1 MTPGQQPRAF
11 LLLLVVLGML
21 GPLTLNILVPSLPT
35 LPKAL
40 DTTREN
46 AQLTFSLYLF
56 GMALSQLVLGPLAD
70 RFGRRPVLLIAL
82 VSYVASS
89 LVACVAPGIGVLVA
103 ARAVQSFGATAGL
116 TLGRT
121 MIRDRYDRNAS
132 ASMIGYVTMAM
143 VIAPMISP
151 LLGASIDQH
160 FGWRAIMAFCALLG
174 GGSFALALTN
184 LPETRPATLIAATTR
199 EVLGRTLELTVNARY
214 MAYWGSSAFCSALF
228 FVFLGTAPHLMIE
241 VLGTSK
247 IEYGFWFMSLSF
259 GYMAGNFVSGRGVMR
274 LGIDRLIAW
283 GNIAGL
289 VGAVAILV
297 PALLGI
303 LHPLALFMPAM
314 IVSFGNGLVL
324 PNAIAGG
331 LGVNP
336 AAAGAG
342 SGLMGFGQIGVGA
355 VLSFFA
361 AKYTHDTALVLAGT
375 MMLCALLAYAS
386 GRASRRA

>member
-1 MTPGQQPRAF
+1 MKPGEQPRAF

-70 RFGRRPVLLIAL
+70 RFGRRPVLLVAL

-89 LVACVAPGIGVLVA
+89 LVAYAAPNIGVLIA
-103 ARAVQSFGATAGL
+103 ARAIQSFGATAGL

-132 ASMIGYVTMAM
+132 ASIIGYVTMAM
-143 VIAPMISP
+143 VLAPMISP
-151 LLGASIDQH
+151 LMGATIDEH
-160 FGWRAIMAFCALLG
+160 FGWRAIMAFCAILG
-174 GGSFALALTN
+174 GMSFTLALFN
-184 LPETRPATLIAATTR
+184 LPETRPVTLIAATTR
-199 EVLGRTLELTVNARY
+199 EVLVRTFELTVNARY
-214 MAYWGSSAFCSALF
+214 MAYWGSTSFCSAMF
-228 FVFLGTAPHLMIE
+228 FAFLGTAPHLMIE
-241 VLGTSK
+241 VLGVPKT
-247 IEYGFWFMSLSF
+247 EYAYWFMSLSL
-259 GYMAGNFVSGRGVMR
+259 GYMLGNFVSGRGVMR
-274 LGIDRLIAW
+274 FGIDRLIHW
-283 GNIAGL
+283 GNVAGL
-289 VGAVAILV
+289 IGAVAILI
-297 PALLGI
+297 PPLFGI
-303 LHPLALFMPAM
+303 LNPLALFAPAM
-314 IVSFGNGLVL
+314 IMSFGNGLVL

-331 LGVNP
+331 LAVNP

-355 VLSFFA
+355 VLSFFT
-361 AKYTHDTALVLAGT
+361 AKYTHDSALILAVT
-375 MMLCALLAYAS
+375 MLVCAIIAQTS
-386 GRASRRA
+386 SWVSRQL